1 MASGLQR
8 VSPAVGLLAE
18 HPRPMSAQDIDSA
31 GLPVTVIWVDDQG
44 QVYRAGLILPVG
56 ASLRTAGD
64 WLLRSGEHPVLVQA
78 WSEAAGYA
86 VFGHLKDLDASL
98 GPGDRIEI
106 LAPLKADPKEAR
118 RQRVNSVRRARAQA
132 GAFDR
137 WTRAR

>member
-1 MASGLQR
+1 MLRGDRLHQVGRSVAEVAVTEKANSSTLQ
-8 VSPAVGLLAE
+8 VSV
-18 HPRPMSAQDIDSA
+18 
-31 GLPVTVIWVDDQG
+31 VWVDDRG
-44 QVYRAGLILPVG
+44 EAYRLAMSLPTG
-56 ASLRTAGD
+56 SSLRSVGD
-64 WLLRSGEHPVLVQA
+64 WLLASGEHPVLAQA
-78 WSEAAGYA
+78 WSQAAGYA

-118 RQRVNSVRRARAQA
+118 QQRVNSVRRARAQA

>member
-1 MASGLQR
+1 MTEQTIPSTLQ
-8 VSPAVGLLAE
+8 VSV
-18 HPRPMSAQDIDSA
+18 
-31 GLPVTVIWVDDQG
+31 VWVDDRG
-44 QVYRAGLILPVG
+44 EVYRLAMSLPAG
-56 ASLRTAGD
+56 ASLRTVGN
-64 WLLRSGEHPVLVQA
+64 WLLASGEHPVLVQA
-78 WSEAAGYA
+78 WSQAAGYA

-118 RQRVNSVRRARAQA
+118 QQRVNSVRRARAQA